1 MIDANA
7 DLLQWFIIDKMSS
20 YDAATLAL
28 SKTLA
33 ARNKSALKKN
43 KNVINKESL

>member
-1 MIDANA
+1 MIDGNA

-20 YDAATLAL
+20 YDTSTLAL

-33 ARNKSALKKN
+33 TRNKSAVKN
-43 KNVINKESL
+43 KNIINKESL